1 MSDNATPGLFPV
13 GDQVI
18 LASAGSGKTFAL
30 SDRIIKILAY
40 QQIQEGCIKPDQIV
54 ALTFTR
60 AAAGEFVAKTL
71 DKLAKAAKTE
81 AEATKI
87 RNRLKLPADCD
98 LKFFRRLL
106 RDTLLSMHR
115 LTLGTLDSFFARL
128 VSNNPTEVGLDGGRL
143 RNIGELEAGDI
154 RAAVI
159 SRMMAE
165 TPPEDVEEVRAL
177 LLDLNQGKD
186 VATPL
191 KGLAETVES
200 LHDLATLAK
209 DASVWGDQS
218 TIWSKIPELL
228 TIPTPAECSAGAITL
243 MAWLDSWTRNGP
255 AELKFKNS
263 LIKQFGSVTK
273 AERASEIEEA
283 LLDQISGRL
292 RPVVESDG
300 NTELQVKYGNL
311 KALFIFP
318 PNICQAV
325 RVLARKAYGLSIRDK
340 LAQTKAIHKLIA
352 RYESI
357 YDREVRRRGSL
368 TFSDNVTLLLKADG
382 KFNIDYRL
390 DCSVKHW
397 LFDEFQD
404 TSTRQFLVLKEN
416 LENILGVHAQ
426 KEQGKT
432 AFFVGDLKQSL
443 YGWRAGNP
451 ELLRQ
456 IDAKIPKK
464 PEDDMNFTRRCAQPI
479 VELVNGL
486 LGDLTSQGV
495 YFSPDAAAK
504 WAKVWKNHSSRNE
517 DHPEIGEALWVR
529 LVAPKAEEEAG
540 SEADQE
546 SDSAEEDGGDGEGAP
561 ATRAGAQAKWI
572 GAHIRESGML
582 DEKGLL
588 KPGLTCA
595 ILVSKNRQAAEIT
608 EELRR
613 MGIEAAD
620 EADTEVAMDNPFT
633 AGIVSLIKSA
643 AHPSDRL
650 SKGMA
655 EMAPAAKAY
664 VDTHGGW
671 PEARLRI
678 ARLFYTNGG
687 EAVLQDIIKGHLP
700 AGSTN
705 GERFL
710 LKRVDQLLGLAVKF
724 DEDATRDIGSFATH
738 LEGSALR
745 DTADPRSVQVLT
757 VHRSK
762 GLQYTA
768 VYLPCLNDKYQ
779 KIAGVRVNNPIMK
792 TAEDFTPSWI
802 LSRPKT
808 TVCEADPETLG
819 QALIDERTDAAY
831 ENLCRLY
838 VGMTRAIRRLV
849 LVTDAIEKGGGAS
862 LRTPKN
868 HGKFDFAMLVE
879 SVCADSPHKPANPS
893 LKLKGVEEAEIMVRH
908 GDESWIGHAAKTG
921 ATAEPKTG
929 RDISQLVPVRR
940 TGKIRPSKS
949 GEPVEGGWSPRK
961 DNVHGKVLGTA
972 THDLFKLLE
981 WDLADFESKLAQA
994 KPTPELVAIHE
1005 EAIRL
1010 TRDCVSKGAVRE
1022 LLLGRPNGT
1031 ILWNERN
1038 ATLLHEGKAVN
1049 AVFDRVHVLSGESA
1063 VVIDY
1068 KTNQGAPAKL
1078 KDLYQDQMD
1087 LYRIA
1092 VAKLCGLAPEKV
1104 RCVLVHVRTGTLVEC

>member
-1 MSDNATPGLFPV
+1 VSDNATPGLFPV

-87 RNRLKLPADCD
+87 RNRLKLPVDCD

-165 TPPEDVEEVRAL
+165 TPPEEVEEVRAL

-209 DASVWGDQS
+209 DASVWGDSSAIWEKFPPIFAPQDAGQVADASASFVDWVNQETFHGSFRNSLRSVAVAVAGMADAS
-218 TIWSKIPELL
+218 TL
-228 TIPTPAECSAGAITL
+228 TDSQWNLFLSYLREITL
-243 MAWLDSWTRNGP
+243 GKDGQAGTAIYPNGSKGKTI
-255 AELKFKNS
+255 KFTA
-263 LIKQFGSVTK
+263 Q
-273 AERASEIEEA
+273 AC
-283 LLDQISGRL
+283 DDL
-292 RPVVESDG
+292 R
-300 NTELQVKYGNL
+300 T
-311 KALFIFP
+311 
-318 PNICQAV
+318 
-325 RVLARKAYGLSIRDK
+325 LARHAFGFAMRTKQ
-340 LAQTKAIHKLIA
+340 AQTKAIHKLIT

-495 YFSPDAAAK
+495 YFSPDAATK

-540 SEADQE
+540 SEADLE
-546 SDSAEEDGGDGEGAP
+546 SDSAEEDGGDGEGTP

-582 DEKGLL
+582 DDKGLL

-700 AGSTN
+700 AGATN

-779 KIAGVRVNNPIMK
+779 KIAGVRVKNPIMK
-792 TAEDFTPSWI
+792 TAEDFTPRWI

-808 TVCEADPETLG
+808 SVCEADPETLG

-862 LRTPKN
+862 LRTPNN

-908 GDESWIGHAAKTG
+908 GDESWIGHAAKTA

-961 DNVHGKVLGTA
+961 DNVHGKALGTA

-981 WDLADFESKLAQA
+981 WDLADFESKLEQA

-1010 TRDCVSKGAVRE
+1010 IRDCVSEGAVRE

-1049 AVFDRVHVLSGESA
+1049 AVFDRVHVVPGESA

-1092 VAKLCGLAPEKV
+1092 VAKLCGLSPEKV
-1104 RCVLVHVRTGTLVEC
+1104 RCVLVHVRLGALVEC

>member
-209 DASVWGDQS
+209 DASVWGESSTVWAKLPLIFTPQS
-218 TIWSKIPELL
+218 PDNVMRASNRLIDWVNSEKFHGTFRNSLRSVASKIAEMSDTSAL
-228 TIPTPAECSAGAITL
+228 TKNQWNLFMTYLRDIVFGNDNEAGEARYPNGDNAKTIKFTSAAC
-243 MAWLDSWTRNGP
+243 D
-255 AELKFKNS
+255 
-263 LIKQFGSVTK
+263 
-273 AERASEIEEA
+273 
-283 LLDQISGRL
+283 DL
-292 RPVVESDG
+292 R
-300 NTELQVKYGNL
+300 T
-311 KALFIFP
+311 
-318 PNICQAV
+318 
-325 RVLARKAYGLSIRDK
+325 LARHAFGLEIRTK
-340 LAQTKAIHKLIA
+340 QGQTKAIHKLIA

-416 LENILGVHAQ
+416 LENILGVHGQ

-486 LGDLTSQGV
+486 LGDLTSHGV
-495 YFSPDAAAK
+495 YFSPDAATK
-504 WAKVWKNHSSRNE
+504 WAGVWKNHSSRNE

-546 SDSAEEDGGDGEGAP
+546 SDSTEEDGGDGEGAP

-582 DEKGLL
+582 DDNGLL

-700 AGSTN
+700 AGATN

-779 KIAGVRVNNPIMK
+779 KIAGVRVKNPIMK

-862 LRTPKN
+862 LRTPNN

-961 DNVHGKVLGTA
+961 DNVHGKALGTA

-981 WDLADFESKLAQA
+981 WDLADFESKLEQA
-994 KPTPELVAIHE
+994 KPTAELVAIHE
-1005 EAIRL
+1005 EACRL
-1010 TRDCVSKGAVRE
+1010 IRDCVSKGAVRE

-1049 AVFDRVHVLSGESA
+1049 AVFDRVHVVPGESA